1 MEIYNY
7 FEYGDQEKIL
17 ADIDHCDWSAAH
29 FLADLLRKGTF
40 NDTLGGWGKLYI
52 LMDGDKLVSFL
63 TLTGQDAVRDESLT
77 PWIGFVYTK
86 PEYRGNRYAGL
97 LIARSEAEAAG
108 MGYPKVYIAS
118 DHVGLYEKYGYAYQ
132 KTVWIAGAMI
142 CVFYISVYNSKN
154 SPPSLGLE
162 GFAIKVLPLAV
173 PAELRQTW
181 SSAHQSLLPH
191 P

>member
-1 MEIYNY
+1 MEIDN
-7 FEYGDQEKIL
+7 
-17 ADIDHCDWSAAH
+17 
-29 FLADLLRKGTF
+29 
-40 NDTLGGWGKLYI
+40 
-52 LMDGDKLVSFL
+52 
-63 TLTGQDAVRDESLT
+63 
-77 PWIGFVYTK
+77 
-86 PEYRGNRYAGL
+86 
-97 LIARSEAEAAG
+97 
-108 MGYPKVYIAS
+108 S
-118 DHVGLYEKYGYAYQ
+118 DHMRLYEKYGYAYQ

-181 SSAHQSLLPH
+181 SLAHQSLLPH